1 MLCTT
6 WQKYLEFSVWLQK
19 PVIEVFSPLV
29 FVCLS
34 LLQKYIYLVS
44 FAFICLIAFTQ
55 RQVSWIHKN
64 KVETFFIAFRN
75 LHLIAILLFFWK
87 FNLLHYLIKSSNKNR
102 IRLILCSDKQ
112 QIRNRYMAGEPGRKR
127 FLCFLS

>member
-1 MLCTT
+1 MFKDVLCTT

-44 FAFICLIAFTQ
+44 FAFLCLIAFTQ
-55 RQVSWIHKN
+55 RQVSWIHK
-64 KVETFFIAFRN
+64 KKLRLSSLLSEICKCSFQMDWHLVKSWKSAF
-75 LHLIAILLFFWK
+75 LFQFKSLMLIAQDC
-87 FNLLHYLIKSSNKNR
+87 KNAN
-102 IRLILCSDKQ
+102 ISAS
-112 QIRNRYMAGEPGRKR
+112 YSYTFV
-127 FLCFLS
+127 FLKV